1 MAKSRKAKPEEF
13 DLEKLSAD
21 DLPRLATNQKFVTMK
36 LPRKAL
42 KNAPYNPRLITPKN
56 KKKLKKGLEK
66 VGLVAPITWNK
77 RTGNIVGGH
86 RRIEI
91 LDGMEGTEDYSL
103 EVAVIDVDE
112 KREKEINI
120 LLNNFEAQGEFDL
133 GLLNDVFKED
143 LDIDATGFDMADIFQ
158 MFGENPAVA
167 NAEKIQEAAEKLQE
181 IRDRHDVVKEIL
193 SNIEDSNYYNVILF
207 SSYEKRLRFA
217 SALGLE
223 NNRYIDG
230 ESLADAL
237 GIDLN
242 IPCEAETEGE
252 ADEQSE
258 DEGGGVSSDSGSDDS
273 SGKGRLPGG
282 EREGSD

>member
-1 MAKSRKAKPEEF
+1 MAKSKKAKPEEF
-13 DLEKLSAD
+13 DLEKLSAETM
-21 DLPRLATNQKFVTMK
+21 PKLAKSQKFVTMT

-42 KNAPYNPRLITPKN
+42 KNAPYNPRFIPPKN

-91 LDGMEGTEDYSL
+91 LDGMEGTDDYSL

-133 GLLNDVFKED
+133 GLLNDVFKDD
-143 LDIDATGFDMADIFQ
+143 LDIEATGFDMADIFQ

-167 NAEKIQEAAEKLQE
+167 NPEKILEAAEKLQE
-181 IRDRHDVVKEIL
+181 VRDRHDVVKEIL
-193 SNIEDSNYYNVILF
+193 ANIEDTNYYNVVLF

-230 ESLADAL
+230 ESLAEAL
-237 GIDLN
+237 GIDLS

-252 ADEQSE
+252 ADERPE

-273 SGKGRLPGG
+273 PGEGRHPGG
-282 EREGSD
+282 NEEGSV